1 MWVSVHIH
9 HIHLLLNSAVALVSG
24 YAWPPHAYIPSYP
37 LPPPPTP
44 SNPLPPPPT
53 PSHLFPP
60 PLLMQFC
67 LLHRK
72 QLASYLPEGVIAS
85 KKRKSCPEQLRG
97 NIVADGGVGG
107 SRVAGSKRL
116 SSPTSQTDS
125 LAKRALSSGSAHLSP
140 NGSSDLDRNQLS
152 LGADSGVGRSLSIL
166 SDASCDV
173 SYVRATDCPPKEG
186 NALSCAL
193 GMHMYCTVHT
203 YISVL

>member
-1 MWVSVHIH
+1 M
-9 HIHLLLNSAVALVSG
+9 A
-24 YAWPPHAYIPSYP
+24 PSCLHP
-37 LPPPPTP
+37 LQPPPTP
-44 SNPLPPPPT
+44 SNPLPPP
-53 PSHLFPP
+53 
-60 PLLMQFC
+60 LLMHFC

-72 QLASYLPEGVIAS
+72 QLASYLPEGVISS

-116 SSPTSQTDS
+116 SSPTPQTDS

-152 LGADSGVGRSLSIL
+152 LGADSGVGRSLSIR

-173 SYVRATDCPPKEG
+173 SYVRATDCPKG

-203 YISVL
+203 VHKCFVVGAIAQQTTKKWLLSLSLLSEALCSANSWEQ